1 MKAKIGEIQPP
12 QLNSCAPGGPG
23 SNDGQRS
30 MYNNG
35 IGGSA
40 MSGGIG
46 KVTPISLAI
55 RQDGV
60 KLREKNAS
68 TNMEDIRPLGSCDI
82 ANNDRL
88 HI

>member
-55 RQDGV
+55 R
-60 KLREKNAS
+60 
-68 TNMEDIRPLGSCDI
+68 
-82 ANNDRL
+82 
-88 HI
+88 